1 MTQKLLTNEELW
13 ILVRHY
19 EHLIQLL
26 LDQGTDTTEEEKLRR
41 AYPDWKSIVTSHAFA
56 GWIKLPESKTYRRL
70 CNSHKAEDAICVIE
84 IFKTDLAKQLNDN
97 PTD

>member
-1 MTQKLLTNEELW
+1 MTQKPLTNEELW

-26 LDQGTDTTEEEKLRR
+26 LDQGTDTTEEEKLQR
-41 AYPDWKSIVTSHAFA
+41 AYPDWKNIVASRAFA
-56 GWIKLPESKTYRRL
+56 GWIKLPESKPYRRL
-70 CNSHKAEDAICVIE
+70 CNSHKAEDAIRVIE

>member
-1 MTQKLLTNEELW
+1 MTQQTSHLSNEELW

-26 LDQGTDTTEEEKLRR
+26 LE
-41 AYPDWKSIVTSHAFA
+41 
-56 GWIKLPESKTYRRL
+56 
-70 CNSHKAEDAICVIE
+70 
-84 IFKTDLAKQLNDN
+84 QLDDN

>member
-1 MTQKLLTNEELW
+1 MTQKPLTNEELW

-26 LDQGTDTTEEEKLRR
+26 LDQ
-41 AYPDWKSIVTSHAFA
+41 
-56 GWIKLPESKTYRRL
+56 
-70 CNSHKAEDAICVIE
+70 
-84 IFKTDLAKQLNDN
+84 LNDN